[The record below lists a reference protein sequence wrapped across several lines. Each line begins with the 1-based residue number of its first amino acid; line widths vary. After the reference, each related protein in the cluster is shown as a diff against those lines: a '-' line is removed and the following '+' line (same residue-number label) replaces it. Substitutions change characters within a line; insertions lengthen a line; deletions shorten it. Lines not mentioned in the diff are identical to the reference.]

1 MGLDT
6 GKIIT
11 GIHLCPMW
19 EDISLSIHLSD
30 YLSFLETHMIPQ
42 LLVCGFPGSSDSKES
57 ACNAGDPGSIPES
70 RRYPGEGNGYL
81 LQYSCLESAM
91 DRGAL
96 AGYSPWD
103 CKESDTTE

>member
-42 LLVCGFPGSSDSKES
+42 LLVCGFPGSSYSKVR
-57 ACNAGDPGSIPES
+57 SIIMF
-70 RRYPGEGNGYL
+70 GKL
-81 LQYSCLESAM
+81 LRKDYS
-91 DRGAL
+91 
-96 AGYSPWD
+96 
-103 CKESDTTE
+103 